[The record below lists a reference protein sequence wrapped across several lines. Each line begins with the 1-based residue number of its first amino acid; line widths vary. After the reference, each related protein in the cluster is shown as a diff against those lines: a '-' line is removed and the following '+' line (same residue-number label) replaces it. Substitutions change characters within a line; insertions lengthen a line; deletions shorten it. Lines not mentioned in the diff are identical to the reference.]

1 MGKRWIALVCA
12 LLVMVSSVALA
23 EGDQPPAPPTGGMGA
38 PPDGAGGGMGA
49 PPNGMGGGSQTVS
62 QGSAATIIDADTSV
76 TGMHYASQNTD
87 ENALRVTD
95 GVTALLTGI
104 TVDKVGGTDNADSC
118 NFYGQNA
125 SLLATDGASVT
136 ITGAAVT
143 TDGSGAN
150 GVFAYGSGTVVT
162 ITGSTIATVQDNSGG
177 ILVTGGGTLIA
188 QDLTV
193 ETQGNSSA
201 AIRSDRGGGTM
212 SVTGGTYGSHGTGSP
227 AIYSTAAIS
236 VSGATLAAT
245 ASEAVVVEGKNSVAL
260 TDCDVTGNMQGTYGQ
275 NSGENV
281 QNVMLYQS
289 MSGDAD
295 VGRSDFAMTGGSLT
309 ALAGDMFYVTN
320 TACSIELSGVAL
332 TLANGTLL
340 HVAGNDGSRG
350 WGVQGENGGDCV
362 FTADGQALSGQITVD
377 GISVLVLTLQNGSS
391 FTGAINVAG
400 QAGEVNVT
408 LDGTSTWTLTG
419 DSYITSFAGDSTQV
433 NLNGY
438 TLNIAQV

>member
-1 MGKRWIALVCA
+1 M
-12 LLVMVSSVALA
+12 
-23 EGDQPPAPPTGGMGA
+23 
-38 PPDGAGGGMGA
+38 AG
-49 PPNGMGGGSQTVS
+49 
-62 QGSAATIIDADTSV
+62 
-76 TGMHYASQNTD
+76 
-87 ENALRVTD
+87 

-104 TVDKVGGTDNADSC
+104 TVDKVGGTDNTDSC

-125 SLLATDGASVT
+125 GLLATDGASVT

-162 ITGSTIATVQDNSGG
+162 ISGSTVSTAQDNSGG

-212 SVTGGTYGSHGTGSP
+212 SVTGGSYVSHGTGSP

-236 VSGATLAAT
+236 VSGATLTAT

-275 NSGENV
+275 NSGENL

-309 ALAGDMFYVTN
+309 AQSGDMFYVTN

-332 TLANGTLL
+332 ALANGTLL
-340 HVAGNDGSRG
+340 RVAGNDGSRG
-350 WGVQGENGGDCV
+350 WGQQGENGGDCV

-377 GISVLVLTLQNGSS
+377 AISVLSLALQNGSS
-391 FTGAINVAG
+391 FTGDINAAG
-400 QAGEVNVT
+400 QAGEVSVT

-419 DSYITSFAGDSTQV
+419 DSYITSFTGDMAQV

-438 TLNIAQV
+438 TLNVAEA